1 VAAVVSQ
8 VSAIRLHSTLKA
20 LNLVSLQTSRAQRSY

>member
-1 VAAVVSQ
+1 MAAVVSQ
-8 VSAIRLHSTLKA
+8 VSAIRLHSNPQT